1 MTYTDMI
8 YKVKEVENETIYCV
22 VDVDTLITYKTNNIK
37 RRTIENREDCLDNI
51 NGYKNKR
58 FTLLKKLVQDNLT
71 LFVVIDTNDKVY
83 IMTKEELLDIKNNIT
98 NIRIAN
104 HLDT

>member
-8 YKVKEVENETIYCV
+8 YKVEEVENETIYCV

-51 NGYKNKR
+51 NG
-58 FTLLKKLVQDNLT
+58 
-71 LFVVIDTNDKVY
+71 I
-83 IMTKEELLDIKNNIT
+83 
-98 NIRIAN
+98 
-104 HLDT
+104 